1 VAGRRR
7 EVSRGFRVLTS
18 GVAAGDAVMIR
29 SGPLLAASPVD
40 WLGGGGR
47 EGLQAL
53 AAALYGC
60 VPAIAAGPHAPDKQ
74 AGQADDPGPAGPLA
88 AVVYQA
94 ASIVDA
100 LATELARIEGAL
112 DEQAHTASR
121 YGVRIG
127 IDRRPP
133 PAFAGPPA
141 DSGAA
146 SEQHWT
152 LAYQEAY
159 AQATAEAHRARQQA
173 ARRLADLHA
182 TLAPPRPSRGASA
195 AVQGSLTIG
204 QLLVGLTSQL
214 AGPASAPERDPRLQA
229 QAAPHHGR

>member
-1 VAGRRR
+1 M
-7 EVSRGFRVLTS
+7 SHGFRMLTS
-18 GVAAGDAVMIR
+18 GAAAEDAAMIR
-29 SGPLLAASPVD
+29 TGPLQAASAAD
-40 WLGGGGR
+40 WLGGGGLDGAR
-47 EGLQAL
+47 AL

-74 AGQADDPGPAGPLA
+74 AGQAKDSGPTGPLA

-94 ASIVDA
+94 ASVVDD
-100 LATELARIEGAL
+100 LATELARIDGAL

-127 IDRRPP
+127 TDRRPP
-133 PAFAGPPA
+133 PAFAAPPT

-159 AQATAEAHRARQQA
+159 AQATADAHRARQQA
-173 ARRLADLHA
+173 ARRLAELHA
-182 TLAPPRPSRGASA
+182 TLAPPRPSRGPSA
-195 AVQGSLTIG
+195 AAGSLTIG
-204 QLLVGLTSQL
+204 QLLVGLSSQL
-214 AGPASAPERDPRLQA
+214 AGSAGAQERDPRLQA

>member
-1 VAGRRR
+1 
-7 EVSRGFRVLTS
+7 
-18 GVAAGDAVMIR
+18 MIR
-29 SGPLLAASPVD
+29 TGPLLAASAAD
-40 WLGGGGR
+40 WLGGGSGD
-47 EGLQAL
+47 GVQAL

-74 AGQADDPGPAGPLA
+74 AGRATDPEPAGPLA

-94 ASIVDA
+94 ASIVDD
-100 LATELARIEGAL
+100 LAAELARIEGAL

-159 AQATAEAHRARQQA
+159 AQATADAHRARQQA
-173 ARRLADLHA
+173 ARRLAELRG
-182 TLAPPRPSRGASA
+182 TLAPSRPSRGPSA
-195 AVQGSLTIG
+195 AATGSLTIG
-204 QLLVGLTSQL
+204 QLLAGLSTHL
-214 AGPASAPERDPRLQA
+214 AGAPGAQERDPRLQVRG
-229 QAAPHHGR
+229 APGHVR

>member
-7 EVSRGFRVLTS
+7 DVSRGFRVLTS

-29 SGPLLAASPVD
+29 SGPLLAASAAD

-74 AGQADDPGPAGPLA
+74 AGQADDPGPAAPLA

-100 LATELARIEGAL
+100 LATELARIEGVL

-127 IDRRPP
+127 TDRRPP

-159 AQATAEAHRARQQA
+159 AQAAAEAHRASQQA

-182 TLAPPRPSRGASA
+182 TLAPPRPSRGPSA
-195 AVQGSLTIG
+195 APGSLTIG
-204 QLLVGLTSQL
+204 QLLAGLTSQL
-214 AGPASAPERDPRLQA
+214 AGPAGAPERDPRLQP

>member
-1 VAGRRR
+1 
-7 EVSRGFRVLTS
+7 VSRGFRVLTS
-18 GVAAGDAVMIR
+18 GAAAEDAVMVR
-29 SGPLLAASPVD
+29 SGPLLAASTAD
-40 WLGGGGR
+40 WLGGGLGGAR
-47 EGLQAL
+47 AL

-74 AGQADDPGPAGPLA
+74 AGQARDSGPTGPLA

-94 ASIVDA
+94 ASVVDD
-100 LATELARIEGAL
+100 LATELARIDGAL

-133 PAFAGPPA
+133 PAFAAPPA
-141 DSGAA
+141 DSGSA

-159 AQATAEAHRARQQA
+159 AQSTADAYRARQQA
-173 ARRLADLHA
+173 ARRLAELHA
-182 TLAPPRPSRGASA
+182 ALAPPRPSHGPPA
-195 AVQGSLTIG
+195 AAPGSLTIG
-204 QLLVGLTSQL
+204 QLLAGLSSQL
-214 AGPASAPERDPRLQA
+214 AGSSGAQERDPRLQA
-229 QAAPHHGR
+229 QAAPHHGRL